1 MEGKVGITGKVVVVL
16 VVVEE
21 EVDLT
26 EEVSKIQIGEIHLMI
41 QEKQIC

>member
-1 MEGKVGITGKVVVVL
+1 MEKMDFTEGKVVVDL

-26 EEVSKIQIGEIHLMI
+26 EEVSKIQIREIYLMI
-41 QEKQIC
+41 